1 MTRKVIPGSPPN
13 LSRGRK
19 AEDIACVRLQ
29 REGLA
34 LAVRNYRSPY
44 GEIDLVM
51 QERDTLVFVEVRYR
65 SSDEFGTPAETVDV
79 RKQARLRATAEH
91 YLQNTPRASK
101 KACRFDIVAL
111 TGDGEG
117 GDFRWLRN
125 AF

>member
-1 MTRKVIPGSPPN
+1 MTRGAPLN

-19 AEDIACVRLQ
+19 AEDIACARLQ
-29 REGLA
+29 QAGLA
-34 LAVRNYRSPY
+34 LTTRNYRSPF

-51 QERDTLVFVEVRYR
+51 QEHDTLVFVEVRYR
-65 SSDEFGTPAETVDV
+65 SSDDFGTPAETVDA

-117 GDFRWLRN
+117 GDFRWLQN
-125 AF
+125 VF

>member
-1 MTRKVIPGSPPN
+1 MKRDSPIN

-19 AEDIACVRLQ
+19 AEDIACARLQ
-29 REGLA
+29 QAGLA
-34 LAVRNYRSPY
+34 LTARNYRSPF
-44 GEIDLVM
+44 GEIDIVM

-65 SSDEFGTPAETVDV
+65 SSDDFGTPAETVDA

-111 TGDGEG
+111 TGNGEG
-117 GDFRWLRN
+117 GDFRWLQN
-125 AF
+125 VF